1 MGGWP
6 AFYLLPLDDAYGPWP
21 SSGEIDILETYNLQA
36 NLSTPVLSSL
46 HYGYPIYTDKGLGQ
60 VRTSNNTSNNHITM
74 LRYLLLM
81 LPFSVACAAITGT
94 SAISG
99 NAVAAVTAAAG
110 TQRHMLH

>member
-1 MGGWP
+1 MQCTLTLLTSTTYYHFITVYDYRVLSKHSAKYGRVEANLSLPNGMGGWP

-60 VRTSNNTSNNHITM
+60 VRT
-74 LRYLLLM
+74 
-81 LPFSVACAAITGT
+81 
-94 SAISG
+94 
-99 NAVAAVTAAAG
+99 
-110 TQRHMLH
+110 